1 MNELSLRVTALKDEL
16 EELVDSFYEGC
27 VLRRTRNCDGENITI
42 EDAVEDLF
50 KKYKDAILVYS
61 IEADNYYSDNSQKI
75 GVTSIAYV
83 NLVTGLEHFIL
94 RWERV

>member
-27 VLRRTRNCDGENITI
+27 ILRRAKNFGEENVTI
-42 EDAVEDLF
+42 EDAIEDLF
-50 KKYKDAILVYS
+50 KKYKDAILIYS

-75 GVTSIAYV
+75 GVTSVAYV

-94 RWERV
+94 RWECA